1 MELELLSARKA
12 HIKLVLRIAILAAS
26 LIVGVDL
33 VQFISSPAEKWWLI
47 IFNDTL
53 PLPVYIGI
61 YFALGS
67 PRVRTDRLLSLLV
80 WLAILVTEISF
91 IGSAFLVSG
100 LEVFY
105 ALASLALIT
114 IASRPPALLPTEHR
128 WAIALALVSSLVMLL
143 PRTFQALPRLPVP
156 PLIVSSSY
164 IILWSISAAYIF
176 LLLGVFSQIGL
187 RIKLALG
194 MLMVSLISIVVIAFW
209 VGNIAEKALR
219 SRMETMLAGAAAQVA
234 AQLDTHLSNNIDI
247 VRSQAQLPLLRA
259 YLLGEK
265 ASDRQQGVTFLEIG
279 QTLLSF
285 QARDAHIVSYGLLNA
300 RGIVVA
306 DTVARN
312 IGKDES
318 SEDYFQKAMSG
329 ISNVSDLRY
338 RGSPP
343 ALVLAF
349 AAPVKDAHG
358 RPIGVLRFWLSSVV
372 IAEMIAANTELVAAS
387 SFAMVVD
394 SNEILLGQGEYPYM
408 VGYFIREPAPARLNA
423 LYLSK
428 RLLPGVP
435 IRVASLE
442 GLVEG
447 LEKLGEEP
455 LFSVRITEEEGVV
468 SHQEWM
474 TARRMS
480 ILPWMVVYYQEEASF
495 TRLLRAQQNQILMV
509 SLILMATMSGVGIL
523 FARSIVTPIQ
533 QLTEAAKRVQE
544 GDLNVKVEIAS
555 RDESGL
561 LAQAFQQMI
570 NNTRELLTNLE
581 ARVQER
587 TAELA
592 ERSNYLQAVAE
603 VGRLV
608 FTLRDPQVLMAQVV
622 EVVRARFG
630 LYYVGLFEVDG
641 SGEWAVLR
649 AGSGEA
655 GKAMLARGHRIR
667 VGSGM
672 VGWSIAHNQ
681 PRIAQQAELDAVR
694 LRTPELPETRSEAAL
709 PLRTHSGVI
718 GALTIQSDRP
728 HAFNPDNLAVF
739 QILADLIA
747 SALENARLYADMQS
761 ALHSMEHIFS
771 ERVRRTLEEYFHV
784 HKSLTYRSDG
794 TQVWE
799 DPLAWYPEMEE
810 AIRLQQPV
818 TGALTSYGQEQ
829 IYPLAIPL
837 ILREQVV
844 GAMRTYKPAE
854 KGPWTAEE
862 IEVINNIIEQIALTL
877 EAAQLYEQSQQRA
890 TYERVL
896 SEITTKV
903 WSASGIEAILQTT
916 VRELGRALNASEIEI
931 AIVEDQHEK

>member
-1 MELELLSARKA
+1 MELELLSARMA

-26 LIVGVDL
+26 LIVGIDL

-47 IFNDTL
+47 IFNDVL

-67 PRVRTDRLLSLLV
+67 PRIQKDRQLSLLV

-91 IGSAFLVSG
+91 IGSTLLVSG

-105 ALASLALIT
+105 ALTSLALIT
-114 IASRPPALLPTEHR
+114 IATRPPALLPTEHR
-128 WAIALALVSSLVMLL
+128 WAIAFALVSSLVMLL
-143 PRTFQALPRLPVP
+143 PMTFPSLPRLPVP
-156 PLIVSSSY
+156 PLIVSFSY

-176 LLLGVFSQIGL
+176 LLFGLFSQIGL

-194 MLMVSLISIVVIAFW
+194 MLMVSLISIVVIASW

-219 SRMETMLAGAAAQVA
+219 SRVETTLAGAAAQVA
-234 AQLDTHLSNNIDI
+234 AQLDAYLSNNIDI

-265 ASDRQQGVTFLEIG
+265 ASDKQQGVTFLEIG
-279 QTLLSF
+279 QTLRSF

-312 IGKDES
+312 MGKDES

-343 ALVLAF
+343 VLVLAF
-349 AAPVKDAHG
+349 AAPLKDASG
-358 RPIGVLRFWLSSVV
+358 RPIGVLRFWLSPEV

-394 SNEILLGQGEYPYM
+394 SNEIILAQGEYTHM
-408 VGYFIREPAPARLNA
+408 IGYFIRQPAPARLNA

-435 IRVASLE
+435 LHVASLE

-447 LEKLGEEP
+447 LERLREEP
-455 LFSVRITEEEGVV
+455 FFSVRVREEGVV
-468 SHQEWM
+468 PHQERM

-480 ILPWMVVYYQEEASF
+480 ILPWMVVYYQEEAPF
-495 TRLLRAQQNQILMV
+495 TRLLRAQRNEILMV

-523 FARSIVTPIQ
+523 FARNILTPIQ

-544 GDLNVKVEIAS
+544 GDLNVKVEVAT

-561 LAQAFQQMI
+561 LAQAFQQII
-570 NNTRELLTNLE
+570 NNVRELLTKLE
-581 ARVQER
+581 SRVQER

-592 ERSNYLQAVAE
+592 ERSAYLQAVAE
-603 VGRLV
+603 IGRLV
-608 FTLRDPQVLMAQVV
+608 FLLRDPQILLPRVV
-622 EVVRARFG
+622 EMIRSRFG
-630 LYYVGLFEVDG
+630 LYYVGVFEVDS
-641 SGEWAVLR
+641 SGQWAVLR

-655 GKAMLARGHRIR
+655 GKTMLARGHRIR

-672 VGWSIAHNQ
+672 IGWCIAHGQ

-709 PLRTHSGVI
+709 PMRTYSGVI

-728 HAFNPDNLAVF
+728 NAFNDDNIAIF
-739 QILADLIA
+739 QVLSDIVA
-747 SALENARLYADMQS
+747 SALENARLYAEMRSAVQS
-761 ALHSMEHIFS
+761 LELVFTKHAHKALEA
-771 ERVRRTLEEYFHV
+771 YFHV

-794 TQVWE
+794 IQVWE
-799 DPLAWYPEMEE
+799 DPTAWYPEMEE
-810 AIRLQQPV
+810 AIRSQRAV
-818 TGALTSYGQEQ
+818 AGAPLRYGTEH

-837 ILREQVV
+837 ILRDQVV
-844 GAMRTYKPAE
+844 GVLRTYKPAE
-854 KGPWTAEE
+854 KGPWTTEE
-862 IEVINNIIEQIALTL
+862 IEVLSNIVEQLALTL

-890 TYERVL
+890 NYEHIL
-896 SEITTKV
+896 SEITRKV
-903 WSASGIEAILQTT
+903 WSASGIEAILQTA

-931 AIVEDQHEK
+931 AIVEDRHEK